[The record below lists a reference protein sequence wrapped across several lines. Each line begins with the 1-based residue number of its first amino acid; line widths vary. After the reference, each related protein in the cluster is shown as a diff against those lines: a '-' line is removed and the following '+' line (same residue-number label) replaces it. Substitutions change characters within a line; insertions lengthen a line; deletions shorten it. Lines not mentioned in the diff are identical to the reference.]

1 MELTY
6 IMSFISWVL
15 MIIMLTGFH
24 LVVLVERDRDDEKLS
39 DEDRK
44 NSEVFFQMY
53 DESNFA
59 GKVNFLV
66 LHGARYIALI
76 LGNTFMKKKG
86 E

>member
-15 MIIMLTGFH
+15 MILMLTGFH
-24 LVVLVERDRDDEKLS
+24 LVVVIESDKDNEYIDEEIRHNL
-39 DEDRK
+39 
-44 NSEVFFQMY
+44 EVLFQMY
-53 DESNFA
+53 DNANFA

-66 LHGARYIALI
+66 LHGARCWAIVFGSLI
-76 LGNTFMKKKG
+76 KKKG